1 MEIQVTVTD
10 ANRYRPVALVFAAS
24 LGLALFLPIFGPR
37 LLASHGPVGAASYNP
52 PWLVFTALGFGLIA
66 VCTVPFA
73 LALVLPQAHLAYCW
87 CCRGLAVSSPPG
99 S

>member
-1 MEIQVTVTD
+1 MEIQVIVKD
-10 ANRYRPVALVFAAS
+10 ARRYKPVAVVFAAS
-24 LGLALFLPIFGPR
+24 LAFALFLPIFGPR

-73 LALVLPQAHLAYCW
+73 WRWLY
-87 CCRGLAVSSPPG
+87 RRRT
-99 S
+99 